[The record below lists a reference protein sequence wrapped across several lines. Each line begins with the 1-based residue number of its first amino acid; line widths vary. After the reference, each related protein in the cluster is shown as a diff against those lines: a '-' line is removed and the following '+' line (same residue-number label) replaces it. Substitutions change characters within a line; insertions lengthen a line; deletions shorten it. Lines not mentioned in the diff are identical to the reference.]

1 MTLWRL
7 LLIPALALLLGALA
21 LGLRHDPKQ
30 IPSPLVGKPLP
41 AIAGQTL
48 EGAPVDL
55 AKAGQG
61 GPMLINVWASWCE
74 SCAVEHPV
82 VVAAARQFGDRV
94 AFIGLNYRDKREL
107 GEAWLAQRG
116 NAYRWSFY
124 DPEGRAGIELG
135 VYGVPETFFVA
146 ADGTLLAKH
155 VGPLDADSLRGYLK
169 TLFGVS

>member
-1 MTLWRL
+1 MKIWRL
-7 LLIPALALLLGALA
+7 LLVPALVLLIGALA

-30 IPSPLVGKPLP
+30 IPSPLVGKPLMSSSGETLD
-41 AIAGQTL
+41 GQ
-48 EGAPVDL
+48 AVDL
-55 AKAGQG
+55 AEAGQG

-82 VVAAARQFGDRV
+82 VVAGARQFGERV
-94 AFIGLNYRDKREL
+94 AFIGLNYRDTREL
-107 GEAWLAQRG
+107 GAAWLAERG
-116 NAYRWSFY
+116 NAYRWSFF

-155 VGPLDADSLRGYLK
+155 VGPLDAATLRDYLAR
-169 TLFGVS
+169 LFGVS

>member
-1 MTLWRL
+1 MKIWRL
-7 LLIPALALLLGALA
+7 LLVPALVLLIGALA

-30 IPSPLVGKPLP
+30 IPSPLVGKPLMS
-41 AIAGQTL
+41 ISGETLDGQ
-48 EGAPVDL
+48 AVDL
-55 AKAGQG
+55 AEAGRG

-82 VVAAARQFGDRV
+82 VVAGARQFGERV
-94 AFIGLNYRDKREL
+94 AFIGLNYRDTREL
-107 GEAWLAQRG
+107 GAAWLAERG
-116 NAYRWSFY
+116 NAYRWSFF

-155 VGPLDADSLRGYLK
+155 VGPLDAATLRDYLAR
-169 TLFGVS
+169 LFGVS